1 MRTLPFLLMLAV
13 SPSAFA
19 GSGALAIKTMR
30 EPLPVKE
37 VERSLI
43 LPKGWL
49 QLDLSYDRHV
59 GTGAW
64 GADGSKLPFQNA
76 SWIYDTQ
83 RARLSYGLSPQIELY
98 WELPFREGHLT
109 NPTLGAP
116 GHTTDIRD
124 GGMYDPRIG
133 MKYELIQR
141 DPPAPLGS
149 DDRPQPG
156 KTSVALLVDYKGPA
170 GKESPGTYIGGPLNV
185 SGFVFTTGTPDLSLG
200 ISAKQQVGPIGL
212 TGTVDY
218 VHRFGGV
225 VQYLVE
231 LDQLQ
236 FLGRIK
242 PGDEL
247 KADAKV
253 ELQAGPFVPYGDLR
267 FTARDTTRIGT
278 TAPTPRPN
286 KYLSDVVDSSGNA
299 LDLDAGL
306 LVDVSRGVDIRAH
319 VLLPLMGED
328 LQFFPIEDLQPT
340 LGPTFGGS
348 VQVRY

>member
-1 MRTLPFLLMLAV
+1 MRTLSLPLLLMLAV
-13 SPSAFA
+13 SSSAFA
-19 GSGALAIKTMR
+19 GSDALGVKTMR
-30 EPLPVKE
+30 EPLPTKE

-49 QLDLSYDRHV
+49 QLELAYDHHV

-64 GADGSKLPFQNA
+64 TADGKKRPFENA
-76 SWIYDTQ
+76 SWTYETQ
-83 RARLSYGLSPQIELY
+83 RARISYGLSPQFELY
-98 WELPFREGHLT
+98 WELPFHEGHLT
-109 NPTLGAP
+109 NDALG
-116 GHTTDIRD
+116 TDIRD

-133 MKYELIQR
+133 VKYELVQR
-141 DPPAPLGS
+141 DPSAPLGS
-149 DDRPQPG
+149 DVRPEPG
-156 KTSVALLVDYKGPA
+156 NTSVAILVDYKGPA
-170 GKESPGTYIGGPLNV
+170 GKESPGTYIGGPLNM
-185 SGFVFTTGTPDLSLG
+185 SGFVFTSGTPDLTVG
-200 ISAKQQVGPIGL
+200 IAAKQQVGPLAL
-212 TGTVDY
+212 TGRVDY

-236 FLGRIK
+236 FLGRMK
-242 PGDEL
+242 PGDQV
-247 KADAKV
+247 KVDAKA
-253 ELQAGPFVPYGDLR
+253 ELQAGPLVPYGELQ
-267 FTARDTTRIGT
+267 FTRRDTTRIGT
-278 TAPTPRPN
+278 TAPTPSPN
-286 KYLSDVVDSSGNA
+286 KYLSDVTDSSGIA

-306 LVDVSRGVDIRAH
+306 LVDVSRGVDVRAH